1 MATLDIEGQHVNV
14 DDSFLSL
21 PHDQQQSTVE
31 EIASSLKAKPA
42 EGSSLSGMAKSLGTG
57 LAQGAIGLAGI
68 PADLA
73 HLYADN
79 PNDPNPLGSQG
90 LQKKVEQYT
99 GDFYKPQGTAEDIAS
114 KMAAARTAAKAAPSA
129 EDLLNSGSNGLKP
142 SRHRT
147 RLSSRHPSS
156 RWQRTSRP
164 KCSMRASTRPA
175 KVRRVYSR
183 RWIVLRPWA
192 ISGRRYA
199 QGHGD
204 HPQEPR

>member
-114 KMAAARTAAKAAPSA
+114 KIGQFAPGVIGGP
-129 EDLLNSGSNGLKP
+129 ETLLTKGL
-142 SRHRT
+142 T
-147 RLSSRHPSS
+147 RVVAPAV
-156 RWQRTSRP
+156 
-164 KCSMRASTRPA
+164 ASEVGKEVAGPT
-175 KVRRVYSR
+175 
-183 RWIVLRPWA
+183 
-192 ISGRRYA
+192 
-199 QGHGD
+199 
-204 HPQEPR
+204 EN